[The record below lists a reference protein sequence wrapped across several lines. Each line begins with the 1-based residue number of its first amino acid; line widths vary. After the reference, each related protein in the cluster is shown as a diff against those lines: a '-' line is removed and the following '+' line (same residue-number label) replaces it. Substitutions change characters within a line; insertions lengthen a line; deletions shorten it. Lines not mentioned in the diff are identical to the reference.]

1 MHHLLSHPPPSS
13 PPPRPHSSP
22 SPPPP
27 PSSPPPPSG
36 APSLSPPLRDRL
48 PLQER
53 HPPRRWSSALG
64 PRSSCGSS
72 SSSCSRTGRAR
83 PASSGPTSPTGSSR
97 SPDPP
102 EVARRWG
109 ERKSKPTMNY
119 EKLSRGLRYY
129 YDKNIIKKVPNQR
142 YVYRFVCDL
151 ESLLGLSFSELQKAL
166 TATAEQGT
174 AITIERKLNA
184 TKTPKNEAEQ

>member
-1 MHHLLSHPPPSS
+1 MEFS
-13 PPPRPHSSP
+13 
-22 SPPPP
+22 
-27 PSSPPPPSG
+27 
-36 APSLSPPLRDRL
+36 
-48 PLQER
+48 
-53 HPPRRWSSALG
+53 
-64 PRSSCGSS
+64 
-72 SSSCSRTGRAR
+72 
-83 PASSGPTSPTGSSR
+83 TGSQIQLWQFLLELLTDRESQTCIKWTNK
-97 SPDPP
+97 SDWEFKITDPP

-129 YDKNIIKKVPNQR
+129 YDRNVIKKVPNQR

-166 TATAEQGT
+166 AATADQGT

-184 TKTPKNEAEQ
+184 PKTPKKDAEE